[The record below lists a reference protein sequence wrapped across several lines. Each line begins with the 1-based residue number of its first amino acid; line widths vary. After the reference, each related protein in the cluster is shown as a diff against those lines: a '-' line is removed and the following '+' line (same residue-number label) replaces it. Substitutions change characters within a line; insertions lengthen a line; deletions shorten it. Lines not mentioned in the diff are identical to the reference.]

1 MDSEFFALSD
11 FNSKPVVSKLGNLEH
26 KLKNTSFFHQ
36 CFADV
41 LLDSCQH
48 VEEVLGF
55 YSRVL
60 EELGECVDHKTL
72 VFKQRF

>member
-11 FNSKPVVSKLGNLEH
+11 FDSKPVMGKLGNLEN
-26 KLKNTSFFHQ
+26 KFKDTAFFHQ

-41 LLDSCQH
+41 LLDSCEH

-60 EELGECVDHKTL
+60 EELGECMDHKAL
-72 VFKQRF
+72 VFE